1 MIGAWAAIVLFFYGT
16 DKADFNGSALNV
28 TFPADESTPFDNV
41 IDVFIN
47 IFDDEVD
54 EAEEQC
60 FITYL
65 ELLDAVDLN
74 LIEITLDTALCIIV
88 DNDG

>member
-1 MIGAWAAIVLFFYGT
+1 MHMGSNSSFFGT
-16 DKADFNGSALNV
+16 DKADFDGSALNV
-28 TFPADESTPFDNV
+28 TFPADEGEPLNVFDA
-41 IDVFIN
+41 FIN

-54 EAEEQC
+54 EAEQQC

-65 ELLDAVDLN
+65 ELLDAVDFS
-74 LIEITLDTALCIIV
+74 LITITLDTALCIIE